1 MEHGIQRGETDEQS
15 ERRRRMIDFNN
26 YDDDFFESG
35 EFDSQI
41 EEFKEELRK
50 SVKKEIQDKIEKLL
64 KENEELQDIKKNFES
79 IQRNFESK
87 KSEYD
92 RAMRDAEI
100 KAKQTRL
107 KELMDTYKIVLWS
120 VDWMYQYKEKCD
132 KCGTDR
138 KIQITLPDGSFAS
151 YRCECGVGKKVYR
164 PKEYVLHKMND
175 RFGTVNAWYRMRGKE
190 GEEYIEE
197 YDFSRYAKTIVNHD
211 KSFKEIN
218 VESLS
223 KVFFATKEECQEFCD
238 YLNKIEES
246 VGYGYDLYGELKK

>member
-1 MEHGIQRGETDEQS
+1 MGYWDCEG
-15 ERRRRMIDFNN
+15 
-26 YDDDFFESG
+26 YFEPS
-35 EFDSQI
+35 EFDEKI
-41 EEFKEELRK
+41 EEFKEELRN
-50 SVKKEIQDKIEKLL
+50 SVKQEIKDEIEKLR
-64 KENEELQDIKKNFES
+64 KENKELHDIKKNFES
-79 IQRNFESK
+79 IQRDFEIK
-87 KSEYD
+87 KSECD
-92 RAMRDAEI
+92 RAMRNAEV
-100 KAKQTRL
+100 KAKQARL
-107 KELMDTYKIVLWS
+107 KELMDTYRIVLWS
-120 VDWMYQYKEKCD
+120 VGCMCQYKEKCD
-132 KCGTDR
+132 KCGKDR

-238 YLNKIEES
+238 YLNKLEES
-246 VGYGYDLYGELKK
+246 AGYDYDLYGELMKGDRDGE